1 MISDED
7 AAIRSAELGAA
18 LAKQLLSQG
27 AKSPAP
33 FSAFSAAASNLLA
46 AGYAMVNRSGDAKLA
61 DDWMNIVLATAQA
74 ALKENGVHVTFSFV
88 RKS

>member
-7 AAIRSAELGAA
+7 AAIRSTELGAS

-33 FSAFSAAASNLLA
+33 FAAFSAAASNLIA
-46 AGYAMVNRSGDAKLA
+46 AGYAMVTRSGGAKLA
-61 DDWMNIVLATAQA
+61 DDWMNIVLATAQT
-74 ALKENGVHVTFSFV
+74 ALKDNGVNVTFSFV
-88 RKS
+88 RKA